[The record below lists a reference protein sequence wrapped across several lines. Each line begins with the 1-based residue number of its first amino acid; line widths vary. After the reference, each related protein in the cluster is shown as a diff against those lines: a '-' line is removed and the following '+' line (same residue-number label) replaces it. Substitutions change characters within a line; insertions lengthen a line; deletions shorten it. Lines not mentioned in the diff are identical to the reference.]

1 MARRPRG
8 VPRAPARPLR
18 PRPTHGRHAHAVQ
31 VKELKRRPR
40 VIAEAPARFLGRL
53 GFSPNGLTI
62 AGSVLTASVGLL
74 VAQGWFLAAGIC
86 LWLFSATDTLDG
98 ALARATNRV
107 SVFGA
112 FLDSVCDRYAE
123 AAVFFG
129 LVWWYQ
135 TSGNALGVALAYL
148 ALVGSLMVSYAR
160 ARAEGVGLQAAD
172 VGWFQRPERIIL
184 LGVGLLVAPLAPSAL
199 IIVLGLLA
207 VLTTITVL
215 QRVLHVARSSRY
227 NPPHT

>member
-1 MARRPRG
+1 VKQLKARS
-8 VPRAPARPLR
+8 RASAEVPARW
-18 PRPTHGRHAHAVQ
+18 
-31 VKELKRRPR
+31 
-40 VIAEAPARFLGRL
+40 LGRL
-53 GFSPNGLTI
+53 GLTPNALTVI
-62 AGSVLTASVGLL
+62 GSLLTASVGLL
-74 VAQGWFLAAGIC
+74 VAQGWFLAAGVC

-135 TSGNALGVALAYL
+135 SEGSTLGVVLAYL

-160 ARAEGVGLQAAD
+160 ARAEGVGLQAAE
-172 VGWFQRPERIIL
+172 VGWFQRPERIVL
-184 LGVGLLVAPLAPSAL
+184 LGLGFMAAAIYAPALLVVLAAL
-199 IIVLGLLA
+199 V
-207 VLTTITVL
+207 VLTTVTVL
-215 QRVLHVARSSRY
+215 QRVLHVARTSRA
-227 NPPHT
+227 

>member
-1 MARRPRG
+1 MADGCGLAAASARG
-8 VPRAPARPLR
+8 SPPLIR
-18 PRPTHGRHAHAVQ
+18 
-31 VKELKRRPR
+31 LKRASRAH
-40 VIAEAPARFLGRL
+40 AEAPARWLGRL
-53 GFSPNGLTI
+53 GLTPNALTVI
-62 AGSVLTASVGLL
+62 GSVLTASVGVLI
-74 VAQGWFLAAGIC
+74 AQGWFVAAGLC
-86 LWLFSATDTLDG
+86 LWVFSATDTLDG
-98 ALARATNRV
+98 ALARATGRV

-129 LVWWYQ
+129 LVWYYQ
-135 TSGNALGVALAYL
+135 SAANPRGVALAYL

-184 LGVGLLVAPLAPSAL
+184 LGLGLLAAALLPAALEFVLAA
-199 IIVLGLLA
+199 LA

-215 QRVLHVARSSRY
+215 QRVRHVARASR
-227 NPPHT
+227 

>member
-1 MARRPRG
+1 
-8 VPRAPARPLR
+8 L
-18 PRPTHGRHAHAVQ
+18 
-31 VKELKRRPR
+31 KELKRRSR
-40 VIAEAPARFLGRL
+40 LHAEGPARFLGRL
-53 GFSPNGLTI
+53 GLTPNALTVI
-62 AGSVLTASVGLL
+62 GSLLTASVGLL
-74 VAQGWFLAAGIC
+74 VAQGWFVAAGIC

-135 TSGNALGVALAYL
+135 TQGDLLGVTLAYL

-160 ARAEGVGLQAAD
+160 ARAEGVGLQAAE
-172 VGWFQRPERIIL
+172 VGWFQRPERIIA
-184 LGVGLLVAPLAPSAL
+184 LG
-199 IIVLGLLA
+199 LGLLA
-207 VLTTITVL
+207 AAVYPAALLVVLALLAVFTSLTVF
-215 QRVLHVARSSRY
+215 QRVRHVAEASGY
-227 NPPHT
+227 NGTRTTP

>member
-1 MARRPRG
+1 VKQLKSRS
-8 VPRAPARPLR
+8 RA
-18 PRPTHGRHAHAVQ
+18 V
-31 VKELKRRPR
+31 
-40 VIAEAPARFLGRL
+40 AERPARFLGRL

-62 AGSVLTASVGLL
+62 VGSLLTASVGLL
-74 VAQGWFLAAGIC
+74 VAQGWFLAAGVC

-98 ALARATNRV
+98 ALARATQRV

-135 TSGNALGVALAYL
+135 STGNALGIALAYL
-148 ALVGSLMVSYAR
+148 ALVGSLMVSYTR

-172 VGWFQRPERIIL
+172 VGWFQRPERIVGLGIGLLLAPFVPGIL
-184 LGVGLLVAPLAPSAL
+184 LV
-199 IIVLGLLA
+199 VLGLLA
-207 VLTTITVL
+207 ILTTVTVL
-215 QRVLHVARSSRY
+215 QRVVHVARVSRY
-227 NPPHT
+227 NQPHTTP

>member
-1 MARRPRG
+1 
-8 VPRAPARPLR
+8 
-18 PRPTHGRHAHAVQ
+18 
-31 VKELKRRPR
+31 VKALKNRSR

-53 GFSPNGLTI
+53 GFTPNGLTI
-62 AGSVLTASVGLL
+62 LGSILTACVGLL
-74 VAQGWFLAAGIC
+74 VAQGWFLAAGLC
-86 LWLFSATDTLDG
+86 LWLFSLTDTLDG

-107 SVFGA
+107 TVFGA

-135 TSGNALGVALAYL
+135 TTGNSLGVALAYL

-184 LGVGLLVAPLAPSAL
+184 LGIGFLVAAFIPPALLA
-199 IIVLGLLA
+199 VLGLLA
-207 VLTTITVL
+207 ILTTITVL
-215 QRVLHVARSSRY
+215 QRVLHVARMSGY
-227 NPPHT
+227 NPPHTTP

>member
-1 MARRPRG
+1 
-8 VPRAPARPLR
+8 
-18 PRPTHGRHAHAVQ
+18 
-31 VKELKRRPR
+31 VKELKNRSR

-53 GFSPNGLTI
+53 GFTPNALTI
-62 AGSVLTASVGLL
+62 LGSLLTACVGLL
-74 VAQGWFLAAGIC
+74 VAQGWFLAAGVC
-86 LWLFSATDTLDG
+86 LWLFSLTDTLDG

-135 TSGNALGVALAYL
+135 TTGNSLGVVLAYL

-172 VGWFQRPERIIL
+172 VGWFQRPERIIV
-184 LGVGLLVAPLAPSAL
+184 LGVGLLLAPFVPAAL
-199 IIVLGLLA
+199 LVVLGLLA
-207 VLTTITVL
+207 ILTTVTVL
-215 QRVLHVARSSRY
+215 QRVRHVARMSGY
-227 NPPHT
+227 NHPHTTP